1 MTKLEF
7 AILLRIRAAGLPAP
21 AQEYRFHPTRKWRFD
36 LAYPDKKIAI
46 EAEGGVW
53 TGGRHTRGG
62 GYTKDAEKYNA
73 AVVLGWR
80 VLRYPAGLVGNVVDD
95 LKVLMAWKPSKLC
108 APADSFQAFGVEPI
122 FRRGQ

>member
-36 LAYPDKKIAI
+36 FALVEHKIAI

-73 AVVLGWR
+73 AVLLGWR
-80 VLRYPAGLVGNVVDD
+80 VLRYPSGLVGNVAGD
-95 LKVLMAWKPSKLC
+95 LRALLDP
-108 APADSFQAFGVEPI
+108 
-122 FRRGQ
+122 

>member
-36 LAYPDKKIAI
+36 MAYPDKKIAI

-95 LKVLMAWKPSKLC
+95 LKVLMAP
-108 APADSFQAFGVEPI
+108 
-122 FRRGQ
+122 

>member
-1 MTKLEF
+1 MEIKAETCARCARLNSCKKV
-7 AILLRIRAAGLPAP
+7 I
-21 AQEYRFHPTRKWRFD
+21 
-36 LAYPDKKIAI
+36 KIAI

-95 LKVLMAWKPSKLC
+95 LKVLMAP
-108 APADSFQAFGVEPI
+108 
-122 FRRGQ
+122 

>member
-7 AILLRIRAAGLPAP
+7 AILMRIRAAGLPAP

-36 LAYPDKKIAI
+36 FAFIEQKIAI

-62 GYTKDAEKYNA
+62 GFERDCEKYA
-73 AVVLGWR
+73 EAVLLGWR
-80 VLRYPAGLVGNVVDD
+80 V
-95 LKVLMAWKPSKLC
+95 
-108 APADSFQAFGVEPI
+108 
-122 FRRGQ
+122 FRFTSSHIQNGYAISVIKRALLNSQ